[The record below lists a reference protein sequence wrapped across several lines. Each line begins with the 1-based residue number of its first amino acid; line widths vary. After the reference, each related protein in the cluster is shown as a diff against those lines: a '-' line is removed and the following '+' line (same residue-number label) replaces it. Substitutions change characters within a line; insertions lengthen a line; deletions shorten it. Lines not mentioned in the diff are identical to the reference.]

1 MVGFHHKVGSQVEF
15 IYPPVHED
23 KEGNLTGEFLRQIPL
38 MALPDGSHITEGGY
52 VNFILK
58 DEKNTYHCVSCYR
71 QI

>member
-38 MALPDGSHITEGGY
+38 MALPDGSHITEVLYLYCSNLTLGW
-52 VNFILK
+52 L
-58 DEKNTYHCVSCYR
+58 R
-71 QI
+71 

>member
-38 MALPDGSHITEGGY
+38 LALPDGSHITE
-52 VNFILK
+52 VNNNL
-58 DEKNTYHCVSCYR
+58 N
-71 QI
+71 